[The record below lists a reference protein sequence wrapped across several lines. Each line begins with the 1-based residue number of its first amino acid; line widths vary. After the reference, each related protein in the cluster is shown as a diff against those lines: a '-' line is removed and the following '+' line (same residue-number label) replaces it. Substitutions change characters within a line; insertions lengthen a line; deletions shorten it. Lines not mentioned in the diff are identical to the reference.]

1 MPDICTKEKEKT
13 VMAIDPIKFRLFNQL
28 QGVQK
33 TQGVQSKK
41 AQGLA
46 QNSGSGSGSSLV
58 DKLNSMDNK
67 LNQGGGVNLPGSVTQ
82 LGGQNAVHKKRKL

>member
-1 MPDICTKEKEKT
+1 MSDINTKEKEKT
-13 VMAIDPIKFRLFNQL
+13 IMAIDPIKFRLFNQL

-33 TQGVQSKK
+33 TQGVQPKK
-41 AQGLA
+41 TQGPA
-46 QNSGSGSGSSLV
+46 QNSGSGSSLV